1 MSIGLTEL
9 RQLRFADRMYDV
21 LFPRAGHP
29 RSETDGVYQFLW
41 KQIVDQQ
48 LRPGDR
54 VLDAA
59 VAEQVGVSRTPVR
72 EAIQRLAQDGL
83 LETLPRG
90 VRVARMTAEAV
101 EGLYDY
107 RAALETFAARRAA
120 PVLAVA
126 TVEGLLEEGEAL
138 RTRLLAPGGQHDPVV
153 ATDFLRYDLALHH
166 LLLDRG
172 GNAYFARAFAIIQAR
187 LSVFLVAGTRV
198 PGRMPQSIDE
208 HVRVLQALLA
218 HDAAA
223 AAEQM
228 AAHITAARKFVLAH
242 VVRAASEAPHSRRV
256 RAGTRGGPRTEQTS
270 A

>member
-21 LFPRAGHP
+21 LFPRAGRP
-29 RSETDGVYQFLW
+29 RSETEGVYQFLW

-59 VAEQVGVSRTPVR
+59 IAEQAGVSRTPVR
-72 EAIQRLAQDGL
+72 EAIQRLVQDGL
-83 LETLPRG
+83 LEALPRG

-126 TVEGLLEEGEAL
+126 TVEGLLAEGEAL
-138 RTRLLAPGGQHDPVV
+138 HTRLQAPGGQHDPVV
-153 ATDFLRYDLALHH
+153 ATDFLRYDLSLHH

-172 GNAYFARAFAIIQAR
+172 GNAYFARAFATIQAR
-187 LSVFLVAGTRV
+187 LSVFQVAGTRV
-198 PGRMPQSIDE
+198 PSRMTQSLDE
-208 HVRVLQALLA
+208 HAGILQALLA
-218 HDAAA
+218 HNAAA
-223 AAEQM
+223 AAATM
-228 AAHITAARKFVLAH
+228 AAHIEAAKASVLAN
-242 VVRAASEAPHSRRV
+242 VVGAMSEAPRARRV
-256 RAGTRGGPRTEQTS
+256 RA
-270 A
+270 